1 MERLREIGYEYKG
14 WKLGEKVRCKDD
26 GEEYIIVGFDES
38 GDCGFIAIN
47 RAYTSYNIEMSG
59 NTTSYIKTDSH
70 YFEWIRQDEI
80 EKLEGNMK
88 KEVLILEYQDVF
100 DEKVAVRVAYQDE
113 NVLRRGRFEDNHIGV
128 CSVASPAF
136 VGSTLFILGD
146 DRRSDYDIFMVS
158 KEEAEAVKD
167 KVKKINEKYGE
178 KIKSRGKYGDVYYY
192 IESVLEVKCIK
203 DDFYYADN
211 KRYLNGN
218 YFKTKKQAE
227 EVVKKFKDVL
237 KEVE

>member
-1 MERLREIGYEYKG
+1 MRILREIGYEYKG

-26 GEEYIIVGFDES
+26 GEKYIIVGFDES

-47 RAYTSYNIEMSG
+47 RAYTSYNIEISE
-59 NTTSYIKTDSH
+59 NATSYIKTDSP
-70 YFEWIRQDEI
+70 YFEWTKQDEI
-80 EKLEGNMK
+80 EKMEGNMK

-100 DEKVAVRVAYQDE
+100 DEKVAVRIVCQDE
-113 NVLRRGRFEDNHIGV
+113 NVLRRGEFEDKDIGV
-128 CSVASPAF
+128 YSVDSPAIM
-136 VGSTLFILGD
+136 GDKLFILGD
-146 DRRSDYDIFMVS
+146 DRECDYDIFMVS

-192 IESVLEVKCIK
+192 IESVLEVKCTK

-218 YFKTKKQAE
+218 YFKTKEQAE
-227 EVVKKFKDVL
+227 EVVKKFKNVL